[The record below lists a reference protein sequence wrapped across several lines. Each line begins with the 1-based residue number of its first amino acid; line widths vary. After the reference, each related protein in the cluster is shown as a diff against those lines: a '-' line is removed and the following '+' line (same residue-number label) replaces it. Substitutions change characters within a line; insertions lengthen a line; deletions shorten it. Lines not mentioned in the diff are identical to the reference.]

1 MVWEDGGGDPASY
14 PIRGLIYG
22 NRSINPVLADGFFQ
36 EAEAE
41 AGELFHG
48 SSAS

>member
-1 MVWEDGGGDPASY
+1 M
-14 PIRGLIYG
+14 
-22 NRSINPVLADGFFQ
+22 NPVLADGFFQ

-41 AGELFHG
+41 AGEQFHG

>member
-1 MVWEDGGGDPASY
+1 MSY
-14 PIRGLIYG
+14 PSMSAR

-41 AGELFHG
+41 AGEQFHG

>member
-1 MVWEDGGGDPASY
+1 MTYFNRLVSWLF
-14 PIRGLIYG
+14 R

>member
-1 MVWEDGGGDPASY
+1 MNLAGIAGSAFPYSFIVC
-14 PIRGLIYG
+14 

-41 AGELFHG
+41 AGEQFHG